1 MQELLQEIN
10 ARLSK
15 IEKAL
20 GIRTPK
26 TLAIGEHWTLTRL
39 DLPYLRMVTYHQMD
53 GYLMVCWA
61 STNVVHP
68 RFSAIEPATVVRLEQ
83 ADGFADA
90 KSLLDTGFRPDT
102 THGYLDLQQC
112 ISKLESPWPA
122 EPIAPGP
129 GYPEPEEIDAGMAA
143 IEGQETPESETSVT
157 VEVYSPERGAYV
169 SKAYDLQPLTL
180 NAARALVEEGEE
192 NVVCDVNNSGRY
204 SYVSSIGTMRFT
216 AGRTSWSIHES
227 RKFYRAVAPGTAGTS
242 ESKVATP
249 TETRVAKNPVPRAL
263 DITYGFKIRHH
274 EPQVREVLVSE
285 PGTRVTNGTK
295 TGTIKAI
302 GDRGIQVLW
311 DGGLRAK
318 WFDGTGFSVV

>member
-20 GIRTPK
+20 GIRTPVTIDTSVSSVWILCDSA
-26 TLAIGEHWTLTRL
+26 TLEPIDPLTWT
-39 DLPYLRMVTYHQMD
+39 PH
-53 GYLMVCWA
+53 
-61 STNVVHP
+61 
-68 RFSAIEPATVVRLEQ
+68 
-83 ADGFADA
+83 
-90 KSLLDTGFRPDT
+90 
-102 THGYLDLQQC
+102 
-112 ISKLESPWPA
+112 PWPA

-129 GYPEPEEIDAGMAA
+129 GYPEPEEIDAGMAV
-143 IEGQETPESETSVT
+143 IEDQETPESKTPVT
-157 VEVYSPERGAYV
+157 VEVYSPERAAYV
-169 SKAYDLQPLTL
+169 SKTYDLQPLTL
-180 NAARALVEEGEE
+180 NEARALVEEGEE
-192 NVVCDVNNSGRY
+192 SVVCDVNNSGRY
-204 SYVSSIGTMRFT
+204 SYVSSIGIMRFK
-216 AGRTSWSIHES
+216 AGSTSWSIHGS
-227 RKFYRAVAPGTAGTS
+227 RKFYRAVAGTS

-249 TETRVAKNPVPRAL
+249 TETRVAKKPVPRAL
-263 DITYGFKIRHH
+263 DVTYGFKIRHH

-318 WFDGTGFSVV
+318 WFDGTGFSVA